1 VAASPDAVKVFA
13 PAKINLFLH
22 VGERRSDGYH
32 ALESLVVFADVGDEL
47 LIEPAHAFSLA
58 LDGPFGGKLAG
69 GQDNLIA
76 KAARALAAKV
86 GRSPNVKITLTKNL
100 PVASGIGGGSA
111 DAAATLRGLV
121 QFWDLKIPQIELHA
135 IAEALGSDVPAC
147 LLSETL
153 WMTGRGEG
161 IDPIPGIPPA
171 PLVLVNPGV
180 AVSTAQIFANL
191 KTRVGVGQAA
201 KPKTDLSVLALADY
215 FKSNRNDLENP
226 ARDVAPAIDEV
237 LKTISHSGALR
248 TRMSGSGATCFGL
261 FADDQSAHAAAAK
274 IAEDHPNWWV
284 KKAKIISL
292 LTYLPTRG

>member
-1 VAASPDAVKVFA
+1 MAARPDAIRVFA

-47 LIEPAHAFSLA
+47 LIESAKAFSLA
-58 LDGPFGGKLAG
+58 LDGPFGDKLANE
-69 GQDNLIA
+69 QDNLIA
-76 KAARALAAKV
+76 KAARALAAKA

-121 QFWDLKIPQIELHA
+121 QFWDLKIPHDELHA
-135 IAEALGSDVPAC
+135 IAQTLGSDVPAC
-147 LLSETL
+147 SLSETL

-161 IDPIPGIPPA
+161 IEPVPGLPPA

-191 KTRVGVGQAA
+191 KNRVGVGQAA
-201 KPKTDLSVLALADY
+201 KPKPDLSVLALADY
-215 FKSNRNDLENP
+215 FKTNRNDLENP
-226 ARDVAPAIDEV
+226 AREIAPAIDKV
-237 LKTISHSGALR
+237 LQAISHAGALR

-261 FADDQSAHAAAAK
+261 FADDKSAEAAAAK
-274 IAEDHPNWWV
+274 LAEDHPDWWV
-284 KKAKIISL
+284 KKARIQ
-292 LTYLPTRG
+292 